1 MDSKLTIHL
10 QEMAYLYSAIGRTP
24 RPNVERKYL
33 ETPWIKIVPD
43 GWTLMNLDKR
53 LLRNLCAFLGCMPA
67 ELCGSTYSAK
77 HQDRTLYYQLVIGQS
92 YVRTT
97 NLSILQK
104 GELVV
109 DFYGINEEVIII
121 FCYITQ
127 RKIDNELLRLVD
139 SGDIDSYWGVVANSF
154 FNKLVMA

>member
-53 LLRNLCAFLGCMPA
+53 LLRNLCAFLGCMPT